1 MKRLSRSEVIT
12 LLAGIPGM
20 VAATSGIALADDAAT
35 RRQLKYQDKP
45 GPGGAVCAKCTL
57 FKPPSACSAVPGKI
71 SPKGWCVAYVAK
83 S

>member
-1 MKRLSRSEVIT
+1 MNRMSRIDLIS
-12 LLAGIPGM
+12 LLAAVPA
-20 VAATSGIALADDAAT
+20 VVVVNSSGALADDAAT

-45 GPGGAVCAKCTL
+45 GPRGATCAKCAL

>member
-1 MKRLSRSEVIT
+1 MKRLSRNEVNT
-12 LLAGIPGM
+12 LLAGIPAV
-20 VAATSGIALADDAAT
+20 VAVSSSGALADDAAT

-45 GPGGAVCAKCTL
+45 GPAGATCAKSGL
-57 FKPPSACSAVPGKI
+57 FKPPSECSAVPGKI